1 VTQQYLAG
9 ELSVL
14 LGRLELAAS
23 DPACALAVHRLRREA
38 ETVPPAALGPVA
50 ARALSVADEA
60 CWRALERGDA
70 LAFARQAEACGE
82 LWRFGVCADL
92 LQEGP
97 GLG

>member
-1 VTQQYLAG
+1 MTRQYVAG

-14 LGRLELAAS
+14 LGRLERTAG

-38 ETVPPAALGPVA
+38 ETLPPTALGPVA
-50 ARALSVADEA
+50 ARALSVADQA

-70 LAFARQAEACGE
+70 GAFARQAEASRE

-92 LQEGP
+92 LEEGP
-97 GLG
+97 AAA

>member
-1 VTQQYLAG
+1 MTRQYLAG

-14 LGRLELAAS
+14 LGRLELAAP
-23 DPACALAVHRLRREA
+23 DAACAVTVHRLRREA
-38 ETVPPAALGPVA
+38 ETSPPAALGPVA
-50 ARALSVADEA
+50 ARALSVADQA

-92 LQEGP
+92 LEEGP
-97 GLG
+97 AAG